1 MPLVDR
7 VAVLEAKMDAQMAEN
22 AVLRSRVA
30 SLEANLGVHG
40 GFSPDSQA
48 AEPQRGARRGSS
60 GILPAPRRRRVA
72 SPRPDTL
79 PECFYAGNDCMSSCE
94 QLAVF
99 SARRTAKKSPK
110 WILLCIPCCNYLEGE
125 GKVED
130 VSGNLEIE

>member
-30 SLEANLGVHG
+30 SLEANLGVPG
-40 GFSPDSQA
+40 GFSSDSQA

-60 GILPAPRRRRVA
+60 GILPAPRRRRVDT
-72 SPRPDTL
+72 PRPDTL
-79 PECFYAGNDCMSSCE
+79 PECFHAGNDCMSSCE